1 MSKSNSV
8 KPIMTSQKHIMLSS
22 RPLATFNSESPLYD
36 PTMKRDSVV
45 MPKFNK
51 SVTPIDHV
59 NENANCISCPH
70 VLVDVRP
77 QTEDSYGQH
86 PTLSTERQHDLLCPP
101 LTHWAENRHRGEPL
115 TTCRHGGRGESLST
129 CRHGARGEPL
139 TTCRHG
145 VYMTDEECPDFEH
158 KVNKSKHWCSIM

>member
-45 MPKFNK
+45 MPKFNRT
-51 SVTPIDHV
+51 VTPIDHV

-115 TTCRHGGRGESLST
+115 TTCRHG
-129 CRHGARGEPL
+129 
-139 TTCRHG
+139 

-158 KVNKSKHWCSIM
+158 KVNKSKHWCSIMS